1 MITLA
6 FLATV
11 TAVVAALVLLVAIA
25 AHRARKPFPRVALV
39 GLAGWLAVTGVL
51 AGAGVTELD
60 GGFPR
65 AMLLAILATTVLIVV
80 AHRSRIADHL
90 SPAHVIALQ
99 LFRLPVE
106 LVLWRLYVDGSIPIQ
121 MTFEGRNFDV
131 LVALTAIPVAIL
143 VARSASKRVVLGW
156 HLFGLAMLVNI
167 VVTAML
173 STPGPLRV
181 FMTEPANVIVGEL
194 PFIWLPAL
202 LVPIAF
208 ASHVVGIRQALK
220 R

>member
-1 MITLA
+1 MITVA

-11 TAVVAALVLLVAIA
+11 AAVLAALVLLIAIA
-25 AHRARKPFPRVALV
+25 ARHARRPFPRAALV
-39 GLAGWLAVTGVL
+39 GLAGWLAVTGFL
-51 AGAGVTELD
+51 AAAGVTELD
-60 GGFPR
+60 GGPPR
-65 AMLLAILATTVLIVV
+65 VVLLAIIATTALTVV
-80 AHRSRIADHL
+80 AHRCRIADHL

-131 LVALTAIPVAIL
+131 LVALTAIPVALL
-143 VARSASKRVVLGW
+143 VARGASHRVVLGW

-181 FMTEPANVIVGEL
+181 FTNEPANVIVGEL
-194 PFIWLPAL
+194 PFVWLPAL